1 MAAGVLLGIL
11 ILGIFALRGCVQ
23 ARSDRGISTYVTA
36 VSTIMSE
43 SGSRG
48 NQFFDQLE
56 NPGQSSDL
64 QYQQQVQLLR
74 GASESL
80 LTRAEELSPP
90 DQLIEA
96 NQATLVALRLRRDA
110 LTKIADQVTAA
121 LGDAEQAEAISTIT
135 DQMSAL
141 YASDVDY
148 LQGAVPQTKQL
159 LADEGIEGVR
169 VSEARFMPPPPTG
182 LEWLTETKV
191 ISALGLVSGSTAT
204 TGTHGVGLLSVSAN
218 GVALSPD
225 TTNDLSASTDSI
237 DVQVQNQGE
246 SEESG
251 VRVTVTINGVASTG
265 TIDTIAAGAT
275 ATVSITLSEAPAIG
289 TETTMSV
296 VVSPVPGEGVTDN
309 NSSDYPVTFN

>member
-1 MAAGVLLGIL
+1 MAIGVLVGIL
-11 ILGIFALRGCVQ
+11 LLGVFALRGCLQ
-23 ARSDRGISTYVTA
+23 ARKDRGISTYVTA
-36 VSTIMSE
+36 VSAIMSE

-56 NPGQSSDL
+56 NPGESSDL

-90 DQLIEA
+90 AQLIAA
-96 NQATLVALRLRRDA
+96 NEATLTALRLRRDA

-121 LGDAEQAEAISTIT
+121 LGDAEQAQAISVIT

-148 LQGAVPQTKQL
+148 LQGAVPEMKRVL
-159 LADEGIEGVR
+159 EDEGIEGVK
-169 VSEARFMPPPPTG
+169 VSEARFMPAPPTG
-182 LEWLTETKV
+182 LEWLSEAKV
-191 ISALGLVSGSTAT
+191 VAALGLVSGTATT

-225 TTNDLSASTDSI
+225 TTNELPASTSTI

-251 VRVTVTINGVASTG
+251 VRVTVTLNGATSTG

-275 ATVSITLSEAPAIG
+275 ATVSIDLSQSPQIG
-289 TETTMSV
+289 TETTMNV
-296 VVSPVPGEGVTDN
+296 LISPVPGEGVTDN
-309 NSSDYPVTFN
+309 NSGDYQVSFN

>member
-1 MAAGVLLGIL
+1 MAIGVLVGIL
-11 ILGIFALRGCVQ
+11 LLGIFALRGCLQ
-23 ARSDRGISTYVTA
+23 ARKDRGISTYVTA
-36 VSTIMSE
+36 VSAIMSE

-80 LTRAEELSPP
+80 LTRAEELNPP
-90 DQLIEA
+90 AQLIDA
-96 NQATLVALRLRRDA
+96 NDATLTALRLRRDA

-121 LGDAEQAEAISTIT
+121 LGDAEQAQAISVIT

-148 LQGAVPQTKQL
+148 LQAAVPEMKRVL
-159 LADEGIEGVR
+159 DEEGIEGIK
-169 VSEARFMPPPPTG
+169 VSEARFMPAPPTG
-182 LEWLTETKV
+182 LEWLSEAKV
-191 ISALGLVSGSTAT
+191 VAALGLVSGTAT
-204 TGTHGVGLLSVSAN
+204 ATGTHGVGLLSVSAN
-218 GVALSPD
+218 GVALSSD
-225 TTNDLSASTDSI
+225 TTNELAASTRTI

-251 VRVTVTINGVASTG
+251 VRVTVTLNGTASTG
-265 TIDTIAAGAT
+265 TIETIAAGAT
-275 ATVSITLSEAPAIG
+275 ATVSIQLTEPPAIG
-289 TETTMSV
+289 TETTMNV
-296 VVSPVPGEGVTDN
+296 LIAPVPGEGVTDN
-309 NSSDYPVTFN
+309 NSADYQVTFN

>member
-1 MAAGVLLGIL
+1 MATGVLVAIL
-11 ILGIFALRGCVQ
+11 ILGIFALRGCLQ
-23 ARSDRGISTYVTA
+23 ARNDRGIATYVTA

-56 NPGQSSDL
+56 SPGESSDL

-80 LTRAEELSPP
+80 LTRAEELNPP
-90 DQLIEA
+90 DQLIDA

-110 LTKIADQVTAA
+110 LTKIADQITAA
-121 LGDAEQAEAISTIT
+121 LGDAERAEAIAVIT
-135 DQMSAL
+135 EQMSSL

-148 LQGAVPQTKQL
+148 LQGAVPQTKRVL
-159 LADEGIEGVR
+159 EDEGIEDVR

-182 LEWLTETKV
+182 LEWLSQTKV
-191 ISALGLVSGSTAT
+191 ISALGLVSGTAPA
-204 TGTHGVGLLSVSAN
+204 TGTHGIGLLSVSAG

-225 TTNDLSASTDSI
+225 TANELPANTRSI

-246 SEESG
+246 SEETG
-251 VRVTVTINGVASTG
+251 VRVTVTLDGATSTG
-265 TIDTIAAGAT
+265 TIESIAPGAT
-275 ATVSITLSEAPAIG
+275 STVSIDLGQAPGIG
-289 TETTMSV
+289 TETTLEV
-296 VVSPVPGEGVTDN
+296 LISPVPGEGVTDN
-309 NSSDYPVTFN
+309 NSADYQVIFN

>member
-1 MAAGVLLGIL
+1 MAIGVLVGIL
-11 ILGIFALRGCVQ
+11 LLGVFALRGCLQ
-23 ARSDRGISTYVTA
+23 ARKDRGISTYVTA
-36 VSTIMSE
+36 VSAIMNE

-90 DQLIEA
+90 TQLIDA
-96 NQATLVALRLRRDA
+96 NEATLTALRLRRDA

-121 LGDAEQAEAISTIT
+121 LGDAEQAQAISEIT

-148 LQGAVPQTKQL
+148 LQGAVPEMKRVL
-159 LADEGIEGVR
+159 DEEGIEGIK
-169 VSEARFMPPPPTG
+169 VSEARFMPAPPTG
-182 LEWLTETKV
+182 LEWLSEAKV
-191 ISALGLVSGSTAT
+191 VAALGLVSGTAT
-204 TGTHGVGLLSVSAN
+204 ATGTHGVGLLSVSAN
-218 GVALSPD
+218 GVALSSD
-225 TTNDLSASTDSI
+225 TTNELPASTRTI

-251 VRVTVTINGVASTG
+251 VRVTVTLNGKTSSG
-265 TIDTIAAGAT
+265 TIETIAAGAT
-275 ATVSITLSEAPAIG
+275 ETVSIQLSEAPAIG
-289 TETTMSV
+289 TETTMNV
-296 VVSPVPGEGVTDN
+296 LIAPVPGEGVTDN
-309 NSSDYPVTFN
+309 NSGDYQVTFN

>member
-1 MAAGVLLGIL
+1 MAIGVLVGIL
-11 ILGIFALRGCVQ
+11 LLGIFALRGCLQ
-23 ARSDRGISTYVTA
+23 ARKDRGISTYVTA
-36 VSTIMSE
+36 VSAIMSE

-80 LTRAEELSPP
+80 LTRAEELNPP
-90 DQLIEA
+90 AQLIDA
-96 NQATLVALRLRRDA
+96 NDATLTALRLRRDA

-121 LGDAEQAEAISTIT
+121 LGDAEQAQAISVIT

-148 LQGAVPQTKQL
+148 LQAAVPEMKRVL
-159 LADEGIEGVR
+159 DEEGIEGIK
-169 VSEARFMPPPPTG
+169 VSEARFMPAPPKG
-182 LEWLTETKV
+182 LEWLSEAKV
-191 ISALGLVSGSTAT
+191 VAALGLVNGTAT
-204 TGTHGVGLLSVSAN
+204 ATGTHGVGLLSVSAN
-218 GVALSPD
+218 GVALSSD
-225 TTNDLSASTDSI
+225 TTNELAASTRTI

-251 VRVTVTINGVASTG
+251 VRVTVTLNGTASTG
-265 TIDTIAAGAT
+265 TIETIAAGAT
-275 ATVSITLSEAPAIG
+275 ATVSIQLTEPPAIG
-289 TETTMSV
+289 TETTMNV
-296 VVSPVPGEGVTDN
+296 LIAPVPGEGVTDN
-309 NSSDYPVTFN
+309 NSADYQVTFN

>member
-1 MAAGVLLGIL
+1 MATGVLVAIL
-11 ILGIFALRGCVQ
+11 ILGIFALRGCLQ
-23 ARSDRGISTYVTA
+23 ARNDRGIATYVTA

-56 NPGQSSDL
+56 SPGESSDL

-80 LTRAEELSPP
+80 LTRAEELNPP
-90 DQLIEA
+90 DQLIDA

-110 LTKIADQVTAA
+110 LTKIADQITAA
-121 LGDAEQAEAISTIT
+121 LGDAERAEAIAVIT
-135 DQMSAL
+135 EQMSSL

-148 LQGAVPQTKQL
+148 LQGAVPQTKRVL
-159 LADEGIEGVR
+159 EDEGIEDVR

-182 LEWLTETKV
+182 LEWLNQTKV
-191 ISALGLVSGSTAT
+191 ISALGLVSGTAPA
-204 TGTHGVGLLSVSAN
+204 TGTHGIGLLSVSAG

-225 TTNDLSASTDSI
+225 TANELPASTRSI

-246 SEESG
+246 SEETG
-251 VRVTVTINGVASTG
+251 VRVTVTLDGATSTG
-265 TIDTIAAGAT
+265 TIESIAPGAT
-275 ATVSITLSEAPAIG
+275 STVSIDLGQAPGIG
-289 TETTMSV
+289 TETTLGV
-296 VVSPVPGEGVTDN
+296 LISPVPGEGVTDN
-309 NSSDYPVTFN
+309 NSADYQVIFN

>member
-1 MAAGVLLGIL
+1 MATGVLVAIL
-11 ILGIFALRGCVQ
+11 ILGIFALRGCLQ
-23 ARSDRGISTYVTA
+23 ARNDRGIATYVTA

-56 NPGQSSDL
+56 SPGESSDL

-80 LTRAEELSPP
+80 LTRAEELNPP
-90 DQLIEA
+90 DQLIDA

-110 LTKIADQVTAA
+110 LTKIAAQITAA
-121 LGDAEQAEAISTIT
+121 LGDAERAEAIAVIT
-135 DQMSAL
+135 EQMSSL

-148 LQGAVPQTKQL
+148 LQGAVPQTKRVL
-159 LADEGIEGVR
+159 EDEGIEDVR

-182 LEWLTETKV
+182 LEWLNQTKV
-191 ISALGLVSGSTAT
+191 ISALGLVSGTAPA
-204 TGTHGVGLLSVSAN
+204 TGTHGIGLLSVSAG

-225 TTNDLSASTDSI
+225 SANELPANTRSI

-246 SEESG
+246 SEETG
-251 VRVTVTINGVASTG
+251 VRVTVTLDGATSTG
-265 TIDTIAAGAT
+265 TIESIAPGAT
-275 ATVSITLSEAPAIG
+275 STVSIDLGQAPGIG
-289 TETTMSV
+289 TETTLGV
-296 VVSPVPGEGVTDN
+296 LISPVPGEGVTDN
-309 NSSDYPVTFN
+309 NSADYQVIFN

>member
-1 MAAGVLLGIL
+1 MATGVLVAIL
-11 ILGIFALRGCVQ
+11 ILGIFALRGCLQ
-23 ARSDRGISTYVTA
+23 ARNDRGIATYVTA

-56 NPGQSSDL
+56 SPGESSDL

-80 LTRAEELSPP
+80 LTRAEELNPP
-90 DQLIEA
+90 DQLIDA

-110 LTKIADQVTAA
+110 LTKIADQITAA
-121 LGDAEQAEAISTIT
+121 LGDAERAEAIAVIT
-135 DQMSAL
+135 EQMSSL

-148 LQGAVPQTKQL
+148 LQGAVPQTKRVL
-159 LADEGIEGVR
+159 ENEGIEDVR

-182 LEWLTETKV
+182 LEWLSQTKV
-191 ISALGLVSGSTAT
+191 ISALGLVSGTAPA
-204 TGTHGVGLLSVSAN
+204 TGTHGIGLLSVSAG

-225 TTNDLSASTDSI
+225 TANELPASTRSI

-246 SEESG
+246 SEETG
-251 VRVTVTINGVASTG
+251 VRVTVTLDGATSTG
-265 TIDTIAAGAT
+265 TIESIAPGAT
-275 ATVSITLSEAPAIG
+275 STVSIDLGQAPGIG
-289 TETTMSV
+289 TETTLEV
-296 VVSPVPGEGVTDN
+296 LISPVPGEGVTDN
-309 NSSDYPVTFN
+309 NSADYQVIFN